1 MAKILIVDDAAV
13 DRRLAG
19 GFVSKAGW
27 SHIYAEN
34 GRAALELIA
43 KEKPDVVLTDLQMP
57 QMDGLELV
65 EELPVILMTAFGSEE
80 IAVNALRAGAAS
92 YVPKQNL
99 KQDLAEALRLVL
111 ATIQAKQERKQLR
124 HLFQHQESHFVL
136 GYEAGALS
144 TLVNHMQEHLAQME
158 FGDEADMVQVGMAL
172 SEALNNAVQHGN
184 LELDSAFGEHSD
196 DA

>member
-19 GFVSKAGW
+19 GFVLKAGW
-27 SHIYAEN
+27 SDIYAEN

-65 EELPVILMTAFGSEE
+65 KELRRHYPGLPVILMTAFGSEE

-92 YVPKQNL
+92 YVPKHNL

-111 ATIQAKQERKQLR
+111 ATIQEVREGPAR
-124 HLFQHQESHFVL
+124 
-136 GYEAGALS
+136 GAG
-144 TLVNHMQEHLAQME
+144 N
-158 FGDEADMVQVGMAL
+158 
-172 SEALNNAVQHGN
+172 
-184 LELDSAFGEHSD
+184 
-196 DA
+196 